1 MSDEEKTL
9 TAEATTTTRTAR
21 LQLSLIAEPGD
32 VQMHEAVAR
41 HGSDAVLAAC
51 IGGVPLDDEFPKPS
65 WSQRATELDQLS
77 DTALE
82 AAARTGMRWVEPGHP
97 EWPEQLDALERVEPV
112 NTVGGAPLGL
122 WVRGPLRLDE
132 ATDRS
137 VAIVGA
143 RAATTYGNQ
152 VAGDIAAEVAVE
164 GCTVVSGG
172 AFGVDVAAHR
182 GALAVRKPTV
192 AVLACGADVVYPRA
206 HANVLARI
214 ADTGLLLSEQPPGQ
228 TPMRGRFLT
237 RNRLI
242 AALARGTVVVEAAR
256 RSGALNTLN
265 WAQRCGR
272 VAMGVP
278 GPVTSRASVGVHH
291 AIRAGGVVLVTR
303 SQEVLEAIESV
314 GTVDATLPWV
324 PPTGTDRLSV
334 SALRIFEQVPAGAS
348 ASSADIAERVPC
360 RPDEVRLALGALADA
375 GFVVAEGDS
384 WRAIR
389 PERRADLS

>member
-1 MSDEEKTL
+1 MSDAH
-9 TAEATTTTRTAR
+9 TAVVGAASTPTVTAS
-21 LQLSLIAEPGD
+21 LQLSLISEPGD
-32 VQMHEAVAR
+32 IQMREALVR
-41 HGSDAVLAAC
+41 HGADDVVAAC
-51 IGGVPLDDEFPKPS
+51 IDGVPLDADFPKPA
-65 WSQRATELDQLS
+65 WIQRAAELERLS
-77 DTALE
+77 DTAL
-82 AAARTGMRWVEPGHP
+82 AAAERSGMRWVEPGHAQ
-97 EWPEQLDALERVEPV
+97 WPDQLDALDNGEPV
-112 NTVGGAPLGL
+112 NGVGGAPLGL
-122 WVRGPLRLDE
+122 WVRGPLRLDD
-132 ATDRS
+132 AVGRS

-164 GCTVVSGG
+164 GCTVISGG
-172 AFGVDVAAHR
+172 AFGIDVAAHR

-214 ADTGLLLSEQPPGQ
+214 ADTGLLVSEQPPGQ
-228 TPMRGRFLT
+228 SPMRGRFLT

-242 AALARGTVVVEAAR
+242 AALARGTIVVEAAR

-291 AIRAGGVVLVTR
+291 AIRAGGVILVTR
-303 SQEVLEAIESV
+303 SQEVLEAIATV

-334 SALRIFEQVPAGAS
+334 SALRIFEQVPAS
-348 ASSADIAERVPC
+348 ASLSSAEIAERVPC
-360 RPDEVRLALGALADA
+360 RVDEVRLALSALADA
-375 GFVVAEGDS
+375 GFVVEDADS

>member
-1 MSDEEKTL
+1 MSGET
-9 TAEATTTTRTAR
+9 TAVAASTRLR
-21 LQLSLIAEPGD
+21 LALITEPGD
-32 VQMHEAVAR
+32 IAVHEAIGR
-41 HGSDAVLAAC
+41 HGAEQVLTAC
-51 IGGVPLDDEFPKPS
+51 VEGGSLDDAFPKAS
-65 WSQRATELDQLS
+65 WTQRAVDLDTLG
-77 DTALE
+77 
-82 AAARTGMRWVEPGHP
+82 AAALVAADRSGMRWVEPGAD
-97 EWPEQLDALERVEPV
+97 EWPEHLDALELAEPI

-132 ATDRS
+132 ATARS

-152 VAGDIAAEVAVE
+152 VAGDIAAEVAVD

-172 AFGVDVAAHR
+172 AFGIDVAAHR
-182 GALAVRKPTV
+182 GALAVRKSTV

-214 ADTGLLLSEQPPGQ
+214 ADTGLLVSEQPPGQ

-265 WAQRCGR
+265 WTQRCGR

-278 GPVTSRASVGVHH
+278 GPVTSRASIGVHH
-291 AIRAGGVVLVTR
+291 AIRAGDVILVTR
-303 SQEVLEAIESV
+303 SQEVLEAIGSV
-314 GTVDATLPWV
+314 GAVDATLPWV

-334 SALRIFEQVPAGAS
+334 SALRIFEQVPASAP
-348 ASSADIAERVPC
+348 ASSEEVAARVPC

-375 GFVVAEGDS
+375 GFVVRDGDT

>member
-1 MSDEEKTL
+1 MTDHMTDVSI
-9 TAEATTTTRTAR
+9 R
-21 LQLSLIAEPGD
+21 LRLALIAEPGD
-32 VQMHEAVAR
+32 LNLQEAMAR
-41 HGSDAVLAAC
+41 HGAADVLGAC
-51 IGGVPLDDEFPKPS
+51 VDGVPLDDEYPKAAWTQS
-65 WSQRATELDQLS
+65 AGQLDRLAS
-77 DTALE
+77 TALE
-82 AAARTGMRWVEPGHP
+82 EAARYDMRWVEPGGA
-97 EWPEQLDALERVEPV
+97 EWPAQLDGLDTAEPV
-112 NTVGGAPLGL
+112 NGVGGAPLGL

-132 ATDRS
+132 ATERS

-164 GCTVVSGG
+164 GWTAVSGG
-172 AFGVDVAAHR
+172 AFGIDVAAHR

-206 HANVLARI
+206 HANILARI
-214 ADTGLLLSEQPPGQ
+214 ADTGLLVSEQPPGQ

-237 RNRLI
+237 RNRII
-242 AALARGTVVVEAAR
+242 AGLSRGTVVVEAAR

-291 AIRAGGVVLVTR
+291 AVRAGGAVLVTR

-324 PPTGTDRLSV
+324 PPAGTDRLSV

-348 ASSADIAERVPC
+348 ASSVEIAGRVPC
-360 RPDEVRLALGALADA
+360 RPEEVRLAMAALADT
-375 GFVVAEGDS
+375 GFVVQDGDT
-384 WRAIR
+384 WRALR

>member
-1 MSDEEKTL
+1 VSGEQKAPYGAPT
-9 TAEATTTTRTAR
+9 EATAAMR
-21 LQLSLIAEPGD
+21 LSLICEPGD
-32 VQMHEAVAR
+32 VRMHEAVAR
-41 HGSDAVLAAC
+41 HGADGVLEAC
-51 IGGVPLDDEFPKPS
+51 ISGAPLDDEFPKPS
-65 WSQRATELDQLS
+65 WSQRAAELDRLC
-77 DTALE
+77 DAALA
-82 AAARTGMRWVEPGHP
+82 AAARVGMRWVEPGYD
-97 EWPEQLDALERVEPV
+97 EWPDRLGALDNGEPV
-112 NTVGGAPLGL
+112 NAVGGAPLGL
-122 WVRGPLRLDE
+122 WVRGPVRLDE
-132 ATDRS
+132 ATDRA

-152 VAGDIAAEVAVE
+152 VAGDIAAEVAVD
-164 GCTVVSGG
+164 GCTVISGG
-172 AFGVDVAAHR
+172 AFGIDVAAHR
-182 GALAVRKPTV
+182 GALAVRKSTV

-214 ADTGLLLSEQPPGQ
+214 ADTGLLVSEQPPGQ
-228 TPMRGRFLT
+228 TPMRSRFLT

-242 AALARGTVVVEAAR
+242 AALTRGTVVIEAAR

-265 WAQRCGR
+265 WALRCGR

-291 AIRAGGVVLVTR
+291 AIRTGGVVLVTR

-334 SALRIFEQVPAGAS
+334 SALRIFEQVPAGA
-348 ASSADIAERVPC
+348 AVSSAEIAQRVPC

-375 GFVVAEGDS
+375 GFVVADGDT